1 MKLVTRLWMFGA
13 FVPSLGMIALAGTA
27 GAILKSQLSGSL
39 DRALLTQ
46 AAVES
51 VSLFDGPEEP
61 EAGDVH
67 LHMGLSPLEKEVRSF
82 APSAAIYRADGS
94 LVARYPEDWTPEP
107 HVLPRDLS
115 ALPQLTTRTL
125 ASGER
130 LREVTNSLLGD
141 EKKLYTLRISAS
153 LTPIEQTMSFY
164 WRTSVLGAA
173 LFVGLLFLLQG
184 MQARR
189 LTRRLEILGRHVT
202 AVREGHL
209 NEVLPEDPVGDEV
222 SALRDLLADATSRLS
237 QARASQE
244 RLVADAAHE
253 LRTPLTIMRTGIDLA
268 LRRERDSAELRT
280 TLEQTRDEVVRLAS
294 LASRLLDLAA
304 QGQASLDRASG
315 DLRPIA
321 LEAIDAALPA
331 AESRNLQITWDLPD
345 RAMAFVHAPS
355 IRQAVDNLL
364 SNAIKY
370 APANSGIHVEV
381 KAKGDVWIISVLDS
395 GPGIPATHREAV
407 FAPFH
412 RVPGALP
419 GSGLGLAI
427 VQEVAHQH
435 GGRAF
440 VGEAPVGTRVVL
452 EIPRPDGPSAPR
464 AGNAE
469 RDLILS

>member
-1 MKLVTRLWMFGA
+1 VKLVTRLWIFGA
-13 FVPSLGMIALAGTA
+13 FVPSLGMIALAVTA
-27 GAILKSQLSGSL
+27 GAILKSRLSGSL

-51 VSLFDGPEEP
+51 VSLFDGPDEP
-61 EAGDVH
+61 ESGDVH
-67 LHMGLSPLEKEVRSF
+67 LHMELSPLEKEVRAF

-94 LVARYPEDWTPEP
+94 LVSRYPEESVPEP
-107 HVLPRDLS
+107 RVLPRDLK
-115 ALPQLTTRTL
+115 APPELTTRRL
-125 ASGER
+125 PSGEE

-141 EKKLYTLRISAS
+141 EKKVYTLRISAS
-153 LTPIEQTMSFY
+153 LAPIGQTMSFY
-164 WRTSVLGAA
+164 WRTSIIGVT

-189 LTRRLEILGRHVT
+189 LTTRLAILGRHVT

-209 NEVLPEDPVGDEV
+209 NEVLPEDHVGDEV
-222 SALRDLLADATSRLS
+222 SALRDLLAEATNRLN

-244 RLVADAAHE
+244 RLIADAAHE

-268 LRRERDSAELRT
+268 LRRKRDAEELRI

-304 QGQASLDRASG
+304 QGQVSLERASG
-315 DLRPIA
+315 DLRPII

-331 AESRNLQITWDLPD
+331 AEARNLSINWELPE
-345 RAMAFVHAPS
+345 RATAFVHAPS
-355 IRQAVDNLL
+355 VRQALDNLL

-370 APANSGIHVEV
+370 APNGSEIRV
-381 KAKGDVWIISVLDS
+381 KLSERQDHWAISVFDP
-395 GPGIPATHREAV
+395 GPGIPREHRDTV

-427 VQEVAHQH
+427 VKEVAHQH

-440 VGEAPVGTRVVL
+440 VDEVAPGTSVVL
-452 EIPRPDGPSAPR
+452 EIPRREELA
-464 AGNAE
+464 A
-469 RDLILS
+469 